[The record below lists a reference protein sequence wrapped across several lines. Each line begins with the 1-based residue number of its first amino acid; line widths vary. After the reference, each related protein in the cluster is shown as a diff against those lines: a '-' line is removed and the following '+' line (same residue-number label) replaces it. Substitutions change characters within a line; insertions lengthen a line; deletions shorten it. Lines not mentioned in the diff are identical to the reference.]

1 MAGTGIRIRIPFQSS
16 GLQERLH
23 QGEDAFLLGQASEEQ
38 DIRPRP
44 GLCIIELMR
53 IRHTSTHRHLRIR
66 QEILHG
72 NGTPCVSALIQFA
85 LHEFRRRDNRINLVI
100 RMVILQKF
108 SFHGS
113 KQTLG
118 TRSLH
123 THIFCGM
130 HESPIQA
137 SVAHFTMPVD
147 HSVCGANKNIIMRRI
162 HHRHMMFL
170 QIRCIKNRER
180 QLAMHIVHVDHIW
193 LEFL

>member
-1 MAGTGIRIRIPFQSS
+1 MTGSGVRIRIPFQSS

-38 DIRPRP
+38 DIWPFP
-44 GLCIIELMR
+44 GLRIIELMR
-53 IRHTSTHRHLRIR
+53 IRHTGAHRHLRIR

-72 NGTPCVSALIQFA
+72 NGTPCISALIQFA

-108 SFHGS
+108 GFHGS

-123 THIFCGM
+123 THILCGM

-137 SVAHFTMPVD
+137 GITHFSP
-147 HSVCGANKNIIMRRI
+147 AI
-162 HHRHMMFL
+162 HHRIGRA
-170 QIRCIKNRER
+170 Q
-180 QLAMHIVHVDHIW
+180 
-193 LEFL
+193 